1 MANIDRRKVIW
12 IAVGAATLVLL
23 VLAFRPRPIAVETAK
38 VAKGPMTVTVDARG
52 ETRVLDRYV
61 VTAPVAGNLERLPL
75 RPGDMVTKGDVV
87 ARLAPSSLSG
97 VGAMQARAGVA
108 QAEAAVREAEAA
120 AASARTRSNLAATEQ
135 RRTAALEA
143 QGIASQEAID
153 RARAEAEAT
162 RREVDAA
169 NASVA
174 QARANLASARATL
187 APATPGGSGTIEIRS
202 PVSARV
208 FNIPERSGRAVM
220 PGETILTLGNPSEIE
235 ARIEVLSQDAVK
247 VRNGARAMLVDWGGP
262 QPLPGIVRTVESSA
276 FTKISAL
283 GIEEQRV
290 FVIVALKDPPPQ
302 LGDGYRVQGRIVIW
316 ESPATVQLPVGALT
330 RFDELWGVFAVDDG
344 VARKRLIEIDHRNE
358 HFAEVTK
365 GLSEGDVVIVHPGD
379 KIADGVRVAAENE

>member
-1 MANIDRRKVIW
+1 MDRRKTIW
-12 IAVGAATLVLL
+12 IAVGVIALVLL
-23 VLAFRPRPIAVETAK
+23 ALAFRPKRVPVESAK
-38 VAKGPMTVTVDARG
+38 VVKGPMTVTVDARG

-61 VTAPVAGNLERLPL
+61 VTAPVAGNLERIPL

-108 QAEAAVREAEAA
+108 QAQGALREAEAA
-120 AASARTRSNLAATEQ
+120 AAGARTRSALAATEQ

-143 QGIASQEAID
+143 QGIASREAID
-153 RARAEAEAT
+153 RARAEAESA
-162 RREVDAA
+162 RREAEAA
-169 NASVA
+169 NAAVA
-174 QARANLASARATL
+174 QARANLASANAALTPT
-187 APATPGGSGTIEIRS
+187 APGGRGTIEIRS

-208 FNIPERSGRAVM
+208 FNIPERSGRAIA

-247 VRNGARAMLVDWGGP
+247 IRPGARAMLVDWGGP
-262 QPLPGIVRTVESSA
+262 QPLPGTVRTIESSA

-290 FVIVALKDPPPQ
+290 YVVVALQNPPQQ

-316 ESPATVQLPVGALT
+316 ESPAALQVPVGALT
-330 RFDELWGVFAVDDG
+330 RFDEKWGVFVIDDG
-344 VARKRLIEIDHRNE
+344 VARQRLIEIDHRNE
-358 HFAEVTK
+358 QLAEVTK
-365 GLSEGDVVIVHPGD
+365 GLDEGDMVIVHPGD
-379 KIADGVRVAAENE
+379 KIADGVRVAPENE